1 MMQSRILEN
10 RRVIVTGSARGLGL
24 SMAKAC
30 CEAGA
35 KVILADILV
44 DQGSKEADALKSQGY
59 DVSFYPL
66 DLAVP
71 ESIELF
77 CKHVERDHAQI
88 DGIINNAAIAT
99 NVGGI
104 EFENID
110 MELWD
115 RVHRVNVR
123 GLWLIMRGLSPL
135 LSNTARVVNL
145 ASDTAL
151 WGAPNLMAYTASK
164 GAVIAMTRSM
174 ARELGPRGIGV
185 TAIAPG
191 IIRCEATEY
200 VPAARH
206 ALYENQ
212 RAVPGPQFP
221 EDIVDVTVFLLTVG
235 ALPLTGQ
242 ILPVDAGFVFN

>member
-1 MMQSRILEN
+1 MQSKILEN

-24 SMAKAC
+24 AMAKAC
-30 CEAGA
+30 CAA
-35 KVILADILV
+35 SATVILADILA
-44 DQGSKEADALKSQGY
+44 DQGRKEAETLAAQGHK
-59 DVSFYPL
+59 VSFYPL
-66 DLAVP
+66 DLANP
-71 ESIELF
+71 TSIEQF
-77 CKHVERDHAQI
+77 CENVVRDFGQV
-88 DGIINNAAIAT
+88 DGIVNNAAIAT

-104 EFENID
+104 AFEAID
-110 MELWD
+110 MDLWD
-115 RVHRVNVR
+115 RVHAVNVR

-135 LSNTARVVNL
+135 LSDSARVVNL

-151 WGAPNLMAYTASK
+151 WGAPNLMAYTSSK

-191 IIRCEATEY
+191 IVRCEATEY
-200 VPAARH
+200 VPPARH
-206 ALYENQ
+206 ALYESQ